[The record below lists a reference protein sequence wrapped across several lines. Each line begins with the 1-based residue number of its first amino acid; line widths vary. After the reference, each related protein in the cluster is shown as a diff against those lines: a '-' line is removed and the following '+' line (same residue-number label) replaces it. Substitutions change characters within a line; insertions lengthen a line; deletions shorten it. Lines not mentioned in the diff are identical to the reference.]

1 MTNKLKRLVN
11 KLNNHDMSDS
21 ELIEL
26 LSYDTLREKTYNK
39 LIGEVG
45 EHYFYLGDF
54 DYPNYKLTELVPTV
68 YFSFKEE
75 AEEFEEEIKKRIKNA
90 GIERAFPNKY
100 DRKIA
105 QESVMFVKPGITKE
119 ANTNKRY
126 NRKRRK
132 KNWEEKPGYGE
143 CYLMKDRDKI
153 LDIFH
158 QLKSELESNGKFFS
172 PIDKFVK

>member
-1 MTNKLKRLVN
+1 MTNKFKRLVN

-119 ANTNKRY
+119 ADTNKRFKDI
-126 NRKRRK
+126 RD
-132 KNWEEKPGYGE
+132 KNTWDQKPGYGE